1 MSSANIVS
9 AICCFLT
16 SLIFWGVSIYA
27 FTRKDPMHFWSGSK
41 VMPEEISDIPAYNR
55 ANALMWAIYAACMVL
70 AGILSLFSVI
80 TGIILM
86 VITIVPGI
94 LVLIV
99 VYKSIYNRYRITS
112 FTSTEIPNSSS
123 NTSTKIHNTSKG
135 SIKTAINLIATV
147 IIFIGLVVMFYLGEK
162 EPEVIINNDRIQIK
176 GMYGLSIDLSEIAD
190 ISLVEKS
197 MKELGIGRR
206 TNGYGGFG
214 DTLKGNF
221 NSDALGETMLFVH
234 ANSSP
239 TIKIERAGKKDIY
252 ISYNNAERTNQL
264 YKALMQ
270 VYAGKK

>member
-176 GMYGLSIDLSEIAD
+176 GMYGLSIELSEIAD

-239 TIKIERAGKKDIY
+239 TIKIERAGKNDIY

>member
-176 GMYGLSIDLSEIAD
+176 GMYGLSIELSEIAD

>member
-1 MSSANIVS
+1 
-9 AICCFLT
+9 
-16 SLIFWGVSIYA
+16 
-27 FTRKDPMHFWSGSK
+27 MHFWSRSK